1 MDALSSISSNF
12 SAYVKTLTT
21 PSLWN
26 RQTVLVIAGITLLLA
41 AIVFVWLSVSSVEK
55 VRVNTVSA
63 FQLGDAPAVTDTTD
77 AANAKNKAMTSA
89 ILLSLGFLCLL
100 MGLPFAGGIFV
111 GAAI

>member
-1 MDALSSISSNF
+1 MEAISSITSNF
-12 SAYVKTLTT
+12 SAYFKTLTT

-26 RQTVLVIAGITLLLA
+26 RQTVLVVAGITLLLA
-41 AIVFVWLSVSSVEK
+41 AIVFVWLSVTSVEK
-55 VRVNTVSA
+55 VRVNTASA
-63 FQLGDAPAVTDTTD
+63 FALGDPPAQTDTND

-100 MGLPFAGGIFV
+100 MGLPFAGGVFV